1 MFNFLPLGCIQYWC
15 PIFILSKYEKTR
27 FIIFYFLEFW
37 NSIGSKQ
44 HLLAT
49 ACGLQNGRFHGCKK
63 LSVQW
68 QTRIGLHQ

>member
-1 MFNFLPLGCIQYWC
+1 MFNFTLGMY
-15 PIFILSKYEKTR
+15 PVLVSYFILSKYEKTR

-37 NSIGSKQ
+37 NSIGSEQ

-49 ACGLQNGRFHGCKK
+49 ACRLQNGRFYGCKK
-63 LSVQW
+63 LSIQW